1 MDIKI
6 IKSFPLGIKEQ
17 LIRQLIT
24 MIETQ
29 FYNEGD
35 MLLSAKDLATYLSI
49 NRNTVAS
56 VYKELE
62 QSGYLKIIK
71 GSGTYVRQTT
81 PLKNANALEQIFDN
95 AYIEALDSGHTPE
108 QIDNFFISGL
118 LQKTISSKKAG
129 KVILID
135 CNYEVLD
142 TLDKQIKRECDIE
155 SHFMLIQD
163 IEKFPDKFI
172 KRIKGYD
179 LILCGMNHMEELKTA
194 IPHLS
199 VETIGFMIKTNFTIM
214 NHLTQIPRGTSVGFC
229 CISQKS
235 SEAFFKTTLISTG
248 LSLKRVH
255 AGISDILRIEHIL
268 KECDLIFAT
277 NYVYNKFIETYPTL
291 KTVHRVDLEIDQA
304 NLDFILSRLTRPK
317 RNQSK

>member
-1 MDIKI
+1 MELKI
-6 IKSFPLGIKEQ
+6 IKSFPLGIKDQ
-17 LIRQLIT
+17 LARQLIT
-24 MIETQ
+24 MIETEY
-29 FYNEGD
+29 YNEGD
-35 MLLSAKDLATYLSI
+35 MLLSAKDLAAYLSI

-71 GSGTYVRQTT
+71 GSGTYVQHSI
-81 PLKNANALEQIFDN
+81 PHKNTHVLEQIFDN
-95 AYIEALDSGHTPE
+95 AYLNALDSGHSPE

-135 CNYEVLD
+135 CNYEILE

-172 KRIKGYD
+172 KRIKEYD

-194 IPHLS
+194 IPQMP
-199 VETIGFMIKTNFTIM
+199 VETIGFMIKTDFTIM
-214 NHLTQIPRGTSVGFC
+214 NHLIQIPRDTSVGFC

-235 SEAFFKTTLISTG
+235 SEAFFKSTLLSTG
-248 LSLKRVH
+248 LTLNRVH
-255 AGISDILRIEHIL
+255 AGISDALRIEHML
-268 KECDLIFAT
+268 KECDIIFAT
-277 NYVYNKFIETYPTL
+277 NYVHDTFIETYPTR
-291 KTVHRVDLEIDQA
+291 KKVHRVDLEIDQA

-317 RNQSK
+317 